1 MHLQIFEGGGGLSVG
16 ALSLHPRQ
24 LFFQTSFTWRGRF
37 SSVFELMLQTI
48 ERTLKIECSWMSVCV
63 RSNFPPLYKT
73 YWAYSQGHIKQNYW
87 THKVKYPELSALFKW
102 LFITLMDLLR
112 WRILFLNS
120 QMNPLETLIEAIKNG
135 IFIFRLGGLTRTAT
149 VSYYSTQDGGLAL
162 LDVCEV
168 LHCGNQITTSLRDNN
183 TCSCILL
190 IKKKSQISE

>member
-1 MHLQIFEGGGGLSVG
+1 MG

-24 LFFQTSFTWRGRF
+24 LLFQTSFTWRGRF
-37 SSVFELMLQTI
+37 SSVFELILQTI
-48 ERTLKIECSWMSVCV
+48 ERTLKMECRWMSVRV

-73 YWAYSQGHIKQNYW
+73 YWTYSQGHIKQNYW

-120 QMNPLETLIEAIKNG
+120 QMNPLETLMEAIKND
-135 IFIFRLGGLTRTAT
+135 IFIFRLGGLTRTAM
-149 VSYYSTQDGGLAL
+149 VSYYSTQGGGLAL
-162 LDVCEV
+162 LHVCEV

-183 TCSCILL
+183 ACSCVML
-190 IKKKSQISE
+190 IKKSQISE